1 MNKMNKETKA
11 KLEDSVEIIDITTE
25 KDDPYMSFDVEP
37 SDKFMEELLNNGYSM
52 EEIYDY
58 QIDKEKGILIDY
70 NLLPQEILKWDKIK
84 KVMTLKMKYPSFYEF
99 KRALIDLGIIYDEE
113 YWDKYYY
120 KQCEI

>member
-1 MNKMNKETKA
+1 MNKETKA

-120 KQCEI
+120 KQM